1 MTDVSAWLD
10 FMPAQIT
17 RRAFTKRNANGY
29 GGPAYSTTTTT
40 YAARVV
46 AGATMVTRPD
56 GQEVVATHTMWV
68 GSTQEW
74 REEDQLT
81 FGGSTFAILDITRYP
96 DENGAH
102 HVRLK
107 CRG

>member
-1 MTDVSAWLD
+1 MTDIGAWLD
-10 FMPAQIT
+10 FMPAMVT

-29 GGPAYSTTTTT
+29 GLPAYSTTATT
-40 YAARVV
+40 YRARVV
-46 AGATMVTRPD
+46 AGATLVTRPD

-74 REEDQLT
+74 REEDQVT
-81 FGGSTFAILDITRYP
+81 YAGSTYAILDITRFL
-96 DENGAH
+96 DESGAH

-107 CRG
+107 LRG